1 MSNKKELLAEDHAK
15 KLEETLELI
24 EKLEKNLSKRE
35 RSLQYYDEYNSIRE
49 KELSQRETEVI
60 QREKELSQR
69 EVEVIQREKEWDLSK
84 VGTKVRRYFDK
95 TRKWIDG
102 MVVKWYPYDAS
113 TGDEALWHVIHTD
126 LDEEDLNEM
135 ELMKA
140 IEDYKTFHETCSLYE
155 IV

>member
-1 MSNKKELLAEDHAK
+1 MTSKNELSKEDYVK
-15 KLEETLELI
+15 QLEETLELL
-24 EKLEKNLSKRE
+24 EKFEKNLSKKE
-35 RSLQYYDEYNSIRE
+35 RSLQFYDEFLSLRE
-49 KELSQRETEVI
+49 RELSQRETEV
-60 QREKELSQR
+60 
-69 EVEVIQREKEWDLSK
+69 VQREKEWDLSK

-126 LDEEDLNEM
+126 LDEEDLNEV